1 MSKVPLENQIDSVET
16 VCENLTEAIDL
27 LIKIAGSQGRIEAQ
41 ILAKKDLLKELTAA
55 LNTLKW
61 LQKNRET
68 IIEVHR
74 RLTN

>member
-1 MSKVPLENQIDSVET
+1 MSKVPLEDQIDSVET

-41 ILAKKDLLKELTAA
+41 ILAKKDLLKELTAV